1 MRPEETGVAAQDQV
15 RKDSQVVG
23 LDLKKLDIAIEK
35 TVRFYHIICFH
46 RFLKALVLDGKPD
59 LRGDEISEEDGGA
72 TNLHIRF
79 FSFFSPANIIDCAKY
94 CYVFNH
100 VLLYVV
106 DGASEDI
113 EDCLGMADQ
122 VLFQVDKK
130 LQFS

>member
-23 LDLKKLDIAIEK
+23 LDLKKLNIAIKK

-79 FSFFSPANIIDCAKY
+79 FIFFSR
-94 CYVFNH
+94 
-100 VLLYVV
+100 
-106 DGASEDI
+106 
-113 EDCLGMADQ
+113 Q
-122 VLFQVDKK
+122 T
-130 LQFS
+130 